1 MGQSGRPGTKIGWQ
15 CYNASVD
22 WQRLERWITVTL
34 YISGG
39 AGLVILLTKNLAP
52 DGTLPQWLAQA
63 VAGHLS
69 ELGNISAGWFI
80 IIILAILGGNRI
92 MVSIFT
98 GVDRYREWRGKNEQL
113 KAQARAAG
121 HAAGHAEGHAE
132 GIAQGLAEGHA
143 EGIAEGLAEG
153 RAEGLAEGRA
163 AERAAIR
170 DRLIA
175 QGLNPDDILPP
186 DEPGTNG
193 SSPAP

>member
-121 HAAGHAEGHAE
+121 HAAGHAEGLAEGHAE
-132 GIAQGLAEGHA
+132 GLAEGHA
-143 EGIAEGLAEG
+143 EGI
-153 RAEGLAEGRA
+153 AEGLAEGRA